1 MPTMTDLID
10 RIRAASRQMAR
21 EWGFLRPTLAGTTY
35 SPSAVH
41 AIVELG
47 RRGTLTAVD
56 LVELLGL
63 DKSSVSRLLTKL
75 TGAGEI
81 TVLDSGGDARCKPLM
96 LTEKGRRTL
105 AAVDAYARKQ
115 VGSAAAHFAPAQL
128 DTVCASLTAYADAL
142 RAHRLGVAPAQEEIR
157 IETGYAPG
165 VIGEVAALHM
175 AYYAPAVGFG
185 QVFESRVA
193 AAVADVT
200 ARLDRPGNQIWRAM
214 LGERLVGSVAID
226 GEGMGP
232 GIAHLRTFIVD
243 GRMQGRGV
251 GRRLLD
257 EVLRYC
263 DEQGFREIHLWTVKG
278 LDAARHLY
286 EQAGFRLVSEAPG
299 EQWGKPMVEQ
309 YLVRARPQ

>member
-1 MPTMTDLID
+1 MTDPID

-21 EWGFLRPTLAGTTY
+21 EWGFLRPTLAGTAY
-35 SPSAVH
+35 SASAVH

-47 RRGTLTAVD
+47 RRGTLTAAELVD
-56 LVELLGL
+56 VLGL
-63 DKSSVSRLLTKL
+63 DKSSISRLLAKL
-75 TGAGEI
+75 TAAGEI
-81 TVLDSGGDARCKPLM
+81 AVLDSDGDARAKPLV

-105 AAVDAYARKQ
+105 AGIDAFARRQ
-115 VGSAAAHFAPAQL
+115 VTAATAHLAPDEL
-128 DTVCASLTAYADAL
+128 DTVCTSLDAYAGAL
-142 RAHRLGVAPAQEEIR
+142 RAHRRGDPPAQEDVR

-165 VIGEVAALHM
+165 VIGGVASLHM

-185 QVFESRVA
+185 QIFESRVA

-200 ARLDRPGNQIWRAM
+200 ARLDRPVNQIWRAM
-214 LGERLVGSVAID
+214 LGDTLVGSVAID

-243 GRMQGRGV
+243 ARMQGRGV

-257 EVLRYC
+257 AALRFC
-263 DEQGFREIHLWTVKG
+263 DEQGFDEIRLRTVKG

-286 EQAGFRLVSEAPG
+286 EQAGFHLTSETPG
-299 EQWGKPMVEQ
+299 EHWGKPMIEQ
-309 YLVRARPQ
+309 CLVRKRPA

>member
-1 MPTMTDLID
+1 MNDPID

-47 RRGTLTAVD
+47 RRGTLTAAD
-56 LVELLGL
+56 LVDVLGL

-75 TGAGEI
+75 TAADEI
-81 TVLDSGGDARCKPLM
+81 TVLDSGGDARCKPLV

-105 AAVDAYARKQ
+105 AAVDAFARRQ
-115 VGSAAAHFAPAQL
+115 VTAAAAHFAPAQL
-128 DTVCASLTAYADAL
+128 DTVCAHLAAYADAL
-142 RAHRLGVAPAQEEIR
+142 RAHRLGIAPAQEEIR

-175 AYYAPAVGFG
+175 AYYAPTMGFG
-185 QVFESRVA
+185 QVFESRVT

-200 ARLDRPGNQIWRAM
+200 SRLDRSGTQIWRAM
-214 LGERLVGSVAID
+214 LGERLVGSVAVD
-226 GEGMGP
+226 GEDMGP

-257 EVLRYC
+257 EAVRHC
-263 DEQGFREIHLWTVKG
+263 DGQGFREIHLWTVKG
-278 LDAARHLY
+278 LDSARHLY
-286 EQAGFRLVSEAPG
+286 EQIGFRLVAEAPG
-299 EQWGKPMVEQ
+299 EQWGKPMIEQ
-309 YLVRARPQ
+309 YLVRRRPE

>member
-1 MPTMTDLID
+1 MNDLID
-10 RIRAASRQMAR
+10 DIRAASRQMAR

-47 RRGTLTAVD
+47 RRGTLTAAD
-56 LVELLGL
+56 LVEVLGL

-75 TGAGEI
+75 TEAGEI
-81 TVLDSGGDARCKPLM
+81 TVLDSGGDARIKPLV

-105 AAVDAYARKQ
+105 AAVDAFARRQ
-115 VGSAAAHFAPAQL
+115 VTAAASHFAPARL
-128 DTVCASLTAYADAL
+128 ETVCGSLVAYAEAL
-142 RAHRLGVAPAQEEIR
+142 RANRLGVAPVQEDIR

-165 VIGEVAALHM
+165 VIGGVAALHM

-200 ARLDRPGNQIWRAM
+200 SRLDRPGNQIWRAM
-214 LGERLVGSVAID
+214 LGDTLVGSVAID
-226 GEGMGP
+226 GEDMGP

-251 GRRLLD
+251 GRRMLD
-257 EVLRYC
+257 DVLRYC

-286 EQAGFRLVSEAPG
+286 ERAGFQLVSEAPG

-309 YLVRARPQ
+309 YLVRQRPR

>member
-1 MPTMTDLID
+1 MTDLID

-21 EWGFLRPTLAGTTY
+21 EWGFLSPTLAGTTY

-56 LVELLGL
+56 LVEVLGL

-75 TGAGEI
+75 TEADEI
-81 TVLDSGGDARCKPLM
+81 TVLDSGGDARCKPLV

-105 AAVDAYARKQ
+105 AGIDAFARKQ
-115 VGSAAAHFAPAQL
+115 VTAAASHFAPAQL
-128 DTVCASLTAYADAL
+128 DAVCASLGAYAEAL
-142 RAHRLGVAPAQEEIR
+142 RAHRLGIAPAQEEIR
-157 IETGYAPG
+157 FETGYAPG
-165 VIGEVAALHM
+165 VIGNVASLHM

-200 ARLDRPGNQIWRAM
+200 SRLDRPGNQIWRAM
-214 LGERLVGSVAID
+214 LGDTLVGSVAID
-226 GEGMGP
+226 GEDMGP

-243 GRMQGRGV
+243 ARMQGRGV

-257 EVLRYC
+257 EALRYC
-263 DEQGFREIHLWTVKG
+263 DEQGFREVHLWTVKG

-286 EQAGFRLVSEAPG
+286 EQAGFRLVAEAPG
-299 EQWGKPMVEQ
+299 EQWGKPMVEL
-309 YLVRARPQ
+309 YLVRQRPE